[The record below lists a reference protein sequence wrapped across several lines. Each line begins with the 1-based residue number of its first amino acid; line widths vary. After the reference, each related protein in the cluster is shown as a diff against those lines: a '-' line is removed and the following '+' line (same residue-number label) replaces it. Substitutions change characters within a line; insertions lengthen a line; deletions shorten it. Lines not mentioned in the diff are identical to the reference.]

1 MPMDSPV
8 GRWAVAA
15 LTARGSADAAHRVVQ
30 LVTDSIPRA
39 LGIPADQV
47 QVVTPVH
54 RGGAGTQALNA
65 ALTSD
70 DPQRVAQARAA
81 IDAAQQNPP
90 PRFVDAIPDKPLM
103 RAVYQRDY
111 ALELVGGTGW
121 ALTWKAFQ
129 GYVMAG
135 RAPAGWHGGVAGV
148 PARAQIDDRRGVSAP
163 VLALAPPGSHRAGR
177 WPWTRLLRHRYG
189 GRSSR

>member
-1 MPMDSPV
+1 VD
-8 GRWAVAA
+8 VASEVIDWLHAHVDDPRFEFHHLAAQNHLYNPDGVSLREIERLPFPDRTFDLISLFSVFTHLDPDDYVAMLRLLRHYAAPHSKLLFSLFIRNTDA
-15 LTARGSADAAHRVVQ
+15 LE
-30 LVTDSIPRA
+30 
-39 LGIPADQV
+39 
-47 QVVTPVH
+47 
-54 RGGAGTQALNA
+54 QALNA

-121 ALTWKAFQ
+121 ALESLNS
-129 GYVMAG
+129 
-135 RAPAGWHGGVAGV
+135 PV
-148 PARAQIDDRRGVSAP
+148 PPHIQHYMICDP
-163 VLALAPPGSHRAGR
+163 I
-177 WPWTRLLRHRYG
+177 
-189 GRSSR
+189 